1 MGPTGEK
8 RGVHVGFGP
17 KRTYGAKIVKIGVGG
32 RTGPYTRP
40 SQSLMFG
47 LLRVKVETYRFRMGC
62 DTTHCNTT
70 LVSKSDVVVLAV
82 KPNVVSK
89 VLEELR
95 TSLVEE
101 RNKRILVS
109 VAAGIGLTQ
118 LQARDTF

>member
-1 MGPTGEK
+1 
-8 RGVHVGFGP
+8 
-17 KRTYGAKIVKIGVGG
+17 
-32 RTGPYTRP
+32 
-40 SQSLMFG
+40 
-47 LLRVKVETYRFRMGC
+47 MGC

-101 RNKRILVS
+101 KNKRILVS